1 MKGGFP
7 VVCYTPAEPAD
18 LPRLRE
24 IFLLC
29 FGQAAAAEM
38 ELVFSRCGDALW
50 CAKIDGRP
58 AAMLAAMPVT
68 LALPQ
73 GEYKARYF
81 YGVATHP
88 QHQRQGL
95 CGNLLAA
102 CCRWMTG
109 QGEIAAL
116 LRPDSEKNRSYYRKN
131 GFADCSTVGTG
142 CYRPKGGAAAELT
155 PADPAEYDRLRRK
168 FAPWGLQWGREGLFL
183 QKEWMRLYGGDLW
196 LLGQPA
202 DPWGCAAVSR
212 EGESPLLREL
222 LCRPADAEKAL
233 EGLCRTL
240 QAPELGLALPQPG
253 PVEGLPARPMMMI
266 RKTGEIDLPEAIYT
280 PLAMD

>member
-24 IFLLC
+24 SLLLC

-50 CAKIDGRP
+50 CAKAEGRP

-88 QHQRQGL
+88 EARRQGL
-95 CGNLLAA
+95 CENLLAA

-109 QGEIAAL
+109 QGEAAAL

-131 GFADCSTVGTG
+131 GFADCSTAGTG

-155 PADPAEYDRLRRK
+155 PANPAEYDRLRRK
-168 FAPWGLQWGREGLFL
+168 FAPWGLQWGKEGLFL
-183 QKEWMRLYGGDLW
+183 Q
-196 LLGQPA
+196 
-202 DPWGCAAVSR
+202 
-212 EGESPLLREL
+212 
-222 LCRPADAEKAL
+222 
-233 EGLCRTL
+233 
-240 QAPELGLALPQPG
+240 
-253 PVEGLPARPMMMI
+253 
-266 RKTGEIDLPEAIYT
+266 
-280 PLAMD
+280 

>member
-50 CAKIDGRP
+50 CAKVEGRP

-88 QHQRQGL
+88 EARRQ
-95 CGNLLAA
+95 
-102 CCRWMTG
+102 
-109 QGEIAAL
+109 
-116 LRPDSEKNRSYYRKN
+116 
-131 GFADCSTVGTG
+131 
-142 CYRPKGGAAAELT
+142 
-155 PADPAEYDRLRRK
+155 
-168 FAPWGLQWGREGLFL
+168 
-183 QKEWMRLYGGDLW
+183 
-196 LLGQPA
+196 
-202 DPWGCAAVSR
+202 
-212 EGESPLLREL
+212 
-222 LCRPADAEKAL
+222 
-233 EGLCRTL
+233 
-240 QAPELGLALPQPG
+240 
-253 PVEGLPARPMMMI
+253 
-266 RKTGEIDLPEAIYT
+266 
-280 PLAMD
+280 